1 MTQRP
6 TPGTLYRFPPQARAH
21 AEATVTALGY
31 RPFPVSLQACHD
43 KAGVLQQFARTLAFP
58 AWFGHNWDALADC
71 LGDLS
76 WLPVQPFDG
85 QTNPPGIALI
95 LVDCTT
101 LAHTEPDTLATLLD
115 ILDELTHDAT
125 PNHPAPW
132 ALVEADSGHPVTD
145 TLPELPGD
153 H

>member
-1 MTQRP
+1 
-6 TPGTLYRFPPQARAH
+6 
-21 AEATVTALGY
+21 
-31 RPFPVSLQACHD
+31 
-43 KAGVLQQFARTLAFP
+43 
-58 AWFGHNWDALADC
+58 
-71 LGDLS
+71 
-76 WLPVQPFDG
+76 G
-85 QTNPPGIALI
+85 QTPPPGIALI

-125 PNHPAPW
+125 PTPPIPW